1 MELHERFERNP
12 SLLILS
18 LNTRENQFP
27 LSVVGMGGK
36 MQEIYFNLLT
46 LLNFR
51 LEIHLASLNNV
62 GIYLVMIPLGV
73 QDIEH
78 LADSWETSMN
88 SDRMPVLVLSTG
100 TCPNLR
106 KGSRTARLMVQ
117 EQQNAGYGMG
127 ILPLL
132 ETVNYLFGKLSGIS
146 ANLT

>member
-1 MELHERFERNP
+1 M
-12 SLLILS
+12 
-18 LNTRENQFP
+18 
-27 LSVVGMGGK
+27 
-36 MQEIYFNLLT
+36 
-46 LLNFR
+46 
-51 LEIHLASLNNV
+51 

-100 TCPNLR
+100 MCPNLR

-117 EQQNAGYGMG
+117 EKQNAGYGMG

-132 ETVNYLFGKLSGIS
+132 ETVSYLFGKLAGNISQSGIIIIS
-146 ANLT
+146 N